1 MVIYNGYCRPLKQ
14 KVDFE
19 VAEVNSI
26 ETSRGVKWQIKGN
39 YESYKISVF
48 AKESVALDLA
58 SKLEKPDFF
67 EAHSDAVIREPKIH
81 EVPLSQEL
89 EEPML
94 AFDSEDVIIY
104 DSEEMAPFPFFDA
117 EAFASYDLPEEKETD
132 FNLLKSLRGLEKEML
147 IGMIGT
153 DNDDQVGGKDSPVFI
168 DKNDEELA
176 RVSNIFFDDEFDSL
190 IVVGEGDFERQ
201 DEDEFNM
208 KEFSKDCMTV
218 EEFYNKFNQIFNQID
233 VSDVSS
239 IKLKVAG
246 KTYDYYSAGFTFT
259 WNDEVE
265 EDFHGLYFWLTDD
278 DGGEGGHYSRFNFCD
293 VINYG
298 NIKTTF
304 DAHGDVPVY
313 LMLVDTDD
321 CDNMAEAARSFIN
334 DEEPDFEIEMITDF
348 ESQFDEDEHHIAI
361 SNLKTKKGVKKS
373 DIEKPFLTL
382 KELYETMTNV
392 MDEYGVDNDVE
403 DDVTMQLVA
412 IYSNGEFGD
421 YDDDLYGMGKGCRIK
436 RTSCR

>member
-132 FNLLKSLRGLEKEML
+132 F
-147 IGMIGT
+147 
-153 DNDDQVGGKDSPVFI
+153 
-168 DKNDEELA
+168 
-176 RVSNIFFDDEFDSL
+176 
-190 IVVGEGDFERQ
+190 
-201 DEDEFNM
+201 
-208 KEFSKDCMTV
+208 
-218 EEFYNKFNQIFNQID
+218 
-233 VSDVSS
+233 
-239 IKLKVAG
+239 
-246 KTYDYYSAGFTFT
+246 
-259 WNDEVE
+259 
-265 EDFHGLYFWLTDD
+265 
-278 DGGEGGHYSRFNFCD
+278 
-293 VINYG
+293 
-298 NIKTTF
+298 
-304 DAHGDVPVY
+304 
-313 LMLVDTDD
+313 
-321 CDNMAEAARSFIN
+321 
-334 DEEPDFEIEMITDF
+334 
-348 ESQFDEDEHHIAI
+348 
-361 SNLKTKKGVKKS
+361 
-373 DIEKPFLTL
+373 
-382 KELYETMTNV
+382 
-392 MDEYGVDNDVE
+392 
-403 DDVTMQLVA
+403 
-412 IYSNGEFGD
+412 
-421 YDDDLYGMGKGCRIK
+421 
-436 RTSCR
+436 

>member
-117 EAFASYDLPEEKETD
+117 EAFASYDLPEEEEGTD

-147 IGMIGT
+147 EGMIGAKS
-153 DNDDQVGGKDSPVFI
+153 DDQVGGKDSPVFI
-168 DKNDEELA
+168 DKNDEEVA
-176 RVSNIFFDDEFDSL
+176 KVSNIFFDDEFDSL
-190 IVVGEGDFERQ
+190 IIVAEGGFERQ
-201 DEDEFNM
+201 YEDDFNM

-218 EEFYNKFNQIFNQID
+218 EEFY
-233 VSDVSS
+233 
-239 IKLKVAG
+239 
-246 KTYDYYSAGFTFT
+246 T
-259 WNDEVE
+259 
-265 EDFHGLYFWLTDD
+265 
-278 DGGEGGHYSRFNFCD
+278 
-293 VINYG
+293 
-298 NIKTTF
+298 
-304 DAHGDVPVY
+304 
-313 LMLVDTDD
+313 
-321 CDNMAEAARSFIN
+321 
-334 DEEPDFEIEMITDF
+334 
-348 ESQFDEDEHHIAI
+348 
-361 SNLKTKKGVKKS
+361 
-373 DIEKPFLTL
+373 
-382 KELYETMTNV
+382 
-392 MDEYGVDNDVE
+392 
-403 DDVTMQLVA
+403 
-412 IYSNGEFGD
+412 
-421 YDDDLYGMGKGCRIK
+421 
-436 RTSCR
+436 